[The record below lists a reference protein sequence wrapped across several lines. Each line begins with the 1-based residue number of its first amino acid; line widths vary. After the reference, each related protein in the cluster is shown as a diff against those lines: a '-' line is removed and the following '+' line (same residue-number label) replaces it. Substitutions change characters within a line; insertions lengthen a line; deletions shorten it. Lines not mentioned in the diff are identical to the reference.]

1 MKYKALLFGSIGT
14 LIESSDIQRT
24 SFNEAFKEAGLD
36 WYWDEQDYRNLLKKS
51 GGTKRVEDFA
61 EKNNVNV
68 NASQIRNRKTE
79 IFSSYIIKNK
89 QKLRKS
95 VYEIINFSKK
105 NNIKLSLSTS
115 TTINNVEAIF
125 ESLSDQI
132 TREDFDFIGNKSLV
146 KYEKPNSEIYK
157 VTLEYLN
164 IEASDCIAIED
175 TEESS
180 QSAINAGIKCIGFPG
195 DFHLDDNFE
204 MCIKKMNVLD
214 QSIFSL

>member
-115 TTINNVEAIF
+115 TTTNNVEAVF
-125 ESLSDQI
+125 KSLSDQI
-132 TREDFDFIGNKSLV
+132 VKEDFDFIGNKSLV

-157 VTLEYLN
+157 VTLEHLN

-180 QSAINAGIKCIGFPG
+180 QSAINAGIKCIGFPRR
-195 DFHLDDNFE
+195 FPFR
-204 MCIKKMNVLD
+204 
-214 QSIFSL
+214 